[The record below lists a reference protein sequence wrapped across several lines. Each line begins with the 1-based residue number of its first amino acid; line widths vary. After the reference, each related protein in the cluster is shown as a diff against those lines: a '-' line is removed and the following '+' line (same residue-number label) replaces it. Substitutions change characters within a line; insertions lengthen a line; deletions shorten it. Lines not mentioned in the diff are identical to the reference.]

1 MEVMLLVAIIIS
13 SEDSD
18 QTRTMHSKSENVKI
32 LIDNEPDEIIE
43 KLFDSL
49 LQRHQKRIEEK
60 IRGSELIFDSVDLL
74 HYKLH

>member
-60 IRGSELIFDSVDLL
+60 IRRSELIFDSVDLL